1 MPSPIPLP
9 TAIKAAAG
17 NPGKRPLNALE
28 PRPQA
33 GEPEMPPDLDGAE
46 ADAWR
51 EMVPILMQMQVLSVA
66 DGTALGSM
74 CRLEVRLRKARE
86 ELNATLRRAEATG
99 KLGFMLGGDKGIA
112 RANPLVTVVCALED
126 EQLRWLREF
135 GLTPSSRTKI
145 ATSKEAGNSDIEDA
159 LCA

>member
-9 TAIKAAAG
+9 TAIKMAAG
-17 NPGKRPLNALE
+17 NPGKRPLNVLE

-33 GEPEMPPDLDGAE
+33 GEPNMPPDLNGDE
-46 ADAWR
+46 ADVWC

-66 DGTALGSM
+66 DGIALGTL
-74 CRLEVRLRKARE
+74 CRVEARLRKARE
-86 ELNATLRRAEATG
+86 ELTATLRHAEDHG
-99 KLGFMLGGDKGIA
+99 KLGFMMGGDKGIG
-112 RANPLVTVVCALED
+112 RANPLVTAVGLLED
-126 EQLRWLREF
+126 EELRWLREF

-145 ATSKEAGNSDIEDA
+145 AASKESGNGDIEDA

>member
-33 GEPEMPPDLDGAE
+33 GEPEMPSDLNGAE
-46 ADAWR
+46 ADVWR
-51 EMVPILMQMQVLSVA
+51 EMVPILMQMQVLSIA

-74 CRLEVRLRKARE
+74 CRVQVRLRKALD
-86 ELNATLRRAEATG
+86 ELNATLRHAEETG
-99 KLGFMLGGDKGIA
+99 KLGFMMGGGDKAA

-145 ATSKEAGNSDIEDA
+145 SASKEAGNGDIEDA